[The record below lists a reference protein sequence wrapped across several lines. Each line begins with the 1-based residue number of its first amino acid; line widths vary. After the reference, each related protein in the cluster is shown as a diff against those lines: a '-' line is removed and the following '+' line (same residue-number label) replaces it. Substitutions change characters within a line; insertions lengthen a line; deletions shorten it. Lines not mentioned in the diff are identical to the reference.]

1 MNLKLVLH
9 IQSVKQLLSRKAPDG
24 AFLME
29 EIEEMEKVN
38 VIGAGLAGVEATY
51 QLVRQGIPVRLYEMR
66 PVKTTDAHKTDYF
79 AELVCSN
86 SLRADGLNNAV
97 GVLKEEMQMNDSVI
111 MKFARLH
118 QVPSGGSLAV
128 DRIGFSKAVT
138 EFISSHPLV
147 EVVHQEVTDIPQGPT
162 IIASGPLTSEPLSQA
177 IKDLL
182 QEDYFYFY
190 DAAAP
195 IITKESINFDIA
207 YFKSRYDKGNAE
219 YINCPMDE
227 EQFDCFYEALI
238 NAEVVKPKEHEEKF
252 FEGCMPFEEIA
263 RRGKQTLLFGPMKP
277 VGLEKDGGKRSHAV
291 VQLRQ
296 DNAVGTL
303 YNIVGFQTHLK
314 WGEQERIIHMIPG
327 LENAH
332 IVRYGVMH
340 RNSFIC
346 SPRYLKPTY
355 QFVGREDL
363 FFAGQM
369 TGVEGY
375 VESAQSG
382 MVAGMNMARYL
393 LQKELLV
400 FPRETVM
407 GALAYYITHGSE
419 TDFQPMK
426 ANFGILPDFPTR
438 IKKKERKQAYATRA
452 IEVMK
457 EFINNE

>member
-1 MNLKLVLH
+1 
-9 IQSVKQLLSRKAPDG
+9 
-24 AFLME
+24 
-29 EIEEMEKVN
+29 MEKVN

-51 QLVRQGIPVRLYEMR
+51 QLIRQGISVRLYEMR
-66 PVKTTDAHKTDYF
+66 PVKMTDAHKSEYF

-86 SLRADGLNNAV
+86 SLRADGLSNAV
-97 GVLKEEMQMNDSVI
+97 GVLKEEMRMFDSLI
-111 MKFARLH
+111 MRFARMH
-118 QVPSGGSLAV
+118 QVPAGGSLAV
-128 DRIGFSKAVT
+128 DRIGFSKAIT
-138 EFISSHPLV
+138 EFIKEHPLV
-147 EVVHQEVTDIPQGPT
+147 EVIHEEVKDIPQGPT
-162 IIASGPLTSEPLSQA
+162 IIASGPLTSDHLSNA

-195 IITKESINFDIA
+195 ILTKESINFDKA
-207 YFKSRYDKGNAE
+207 YYKSRYDKGDAE
-219 YINCPMDE
+219 YINCPMNEEEFNAFYDE
-227 EQFDCFYEALI
+227 LMK
-238 NAEVVKPKEHEEKF
+238 AEVVKPKEFEEKF
-252 FEGCMPFEEIA
+252 FEGCMPFEEMA

-277 VGLEKDGGKRSHAV
+277 VGLQQVGKERPYAV

-314 WGEQERIIHMIPG
+314 WGEQDRIIHMIPG
-327 LENAH
+327 LEEAK

-340 RNSFIC
+340 RNCFIC
-346 SPRYLKPTY
+346 SPKYLKPTY
-355 QFVGREDL
+355 QFVHRDDL

-382 MVAGMNMARYL
+382 MVAGMNMARL
-393 LQKELLV
+393 LQGKQMLV

-419 TDFQPMK
+419 DDFQPMK
-426 ANFGILPDFPTR
+426 ANFGILPDFEMR
-438 IKKKERKQAYATRA
+438 IKKKERKEAYASRA
-452 IEVMK
+452 IQTME
-457 EFINNE
+457 EFIKNEQL